1 MQMESTEK
9 VTRMNVVDIDIFS
22 ELFRGTERTESTERT
37 LNIVL
42 LTNI

>member
-1 MQMESTEK
+1 MKSTEK

-22 ELFRGTERTESTERT
+22 ELYLGTERTERT